1 MVFYISGGFLAVLFR
16 RVLFHHRILL
26 VVCVQCLLCL
36 CYCFC
41 GRMHVSEKASL
52 RFLSRKLSDTDASE
66 RVKCPATAS
75 ILFC

>member
-1 MVFYISGGFLAVLFR
+1 MVFYILGGFLAVYS
-16 RVLFHHRILL
+16 VVSHRILL

-66 RVKCPATAS
+66 RVKCPAATS
-75 ILFC
+75 ILVC